1 MATNYRRGRSAE
13 AKAAEELRA
22 EGYLVIRS
30 AASQSPV
37 DLVAIGL
44 QGVRL
49 IQVKRGASVYRWRG
63 NQLNEVRAE
72 LAAIP
77 APPGVT
83 VEIWVEA
90 KVSGRWQWVVKEVV
104 THASITGS

>member
-1 MATNYRRGRSAE
+1 VATNYSRG
-13 AKAAEELRA
+13 KAAELKAIKELEQ
-22 EGYLVIRS
+22 EGYVVIRS

-37 DLVAIGL
+37 DLVAVGL

-63 NQLNEVRAE
+63 NQLNDARAE

-77 APPGVT
+77 APAGTT

-90 KVSGRWQWVVKEVV
+90 KLNGKWQWVTKEVV
-104 THASITGS
+104 NHASTTGS